1 MNILYQIAPNLETRG
16 EELLECTVQTIQMVA
31 VSALFAFVI
40 GVILGVLLIVT
51 KKGGLMECTPLYR
64 VLDKGIDIV
73 RSIPFII
80 LMFLLIPVS
89 RAIVGTSLGVAG
101 AYVPLICGTVP
112 FFGRQVETAIAEVD
126 SGLIEA
132 SESMG
137 FTPVEIIFG
146 VYLRESIPSITRVS
160 MITLVNLVGLTAM
173 AGAVGAGGLGDFAI
187 RYGYQ
192 QYEYDLLWITVII
205 ILLIVSVIQ
214 LVGNIIIRKTSH

>member
-16 EELLECTVQTIQMVA
+16 EELLECTVQTIQMVV

-40 GVILGVLLIVT
+40 GVVLGVLLIVT

-112 FFGRQVETAIAEVD
+112 
-126 SGLIEA
+126 GLFQA
-132 SESMG
+132 SEKNGPQKSW
-137 FTPVEIIFG
+137 TPFVLALALAYFQSVG
-146 VYLRESIPSITRVS
+146 VDTE
-160 MITLVNLVGLTAM
+160 
-173 AGAVGAGGLGDFAI
+173 
-187 RYGYQ
+187 
-192 QYEYDLLWITVII
+192 VIK
-205 ILLIVSVIQ
+205 
-214 LVGNIIIRKTSH
+214 G